1 MPSTAPDHQ
10 PAGGERDLREIAATM
25 DLSLRIGELLL
36 SSGAGAGDVSA
47 AMNNVAWACGLRG
60 FSADV
65 TFTELTMTQQTAA
78 EEPPIVQIRQVRRRE
93 VDYGDLTE
101 VDHVIRRLVS
111 GAIDRQDAATRVN
124 RIFSTGHTRP
134 RWAVTAAL
142 SVMGAGIALVLGGDW
157 LVVVLAA
164 VAATLVDLLQRRM
177 DRRRLPAFYQQVAG
191 GLLATLIAVAVA
203 ATPADVSPSLVIS
216 SSIVMLLAGVNFLGA
231 IQDALTGFPL
241 TAGARILEA
250 FLATA
255 GIVAGVSGGIQVG
268 ELLDVEL
275 GLVEPGAVG
284 FTDLPM
290 MVVGGVVAASA
301 YAFSAYAPV
310 RALVPIAIAAALSLA
325 LYATARDQGF
335 GIAWS
340 SALAATLLGLVSYP
354 AARRFRVPALVIVA
368 ACITPF
374 LPGLSI
380 YRGLTLLAVQ
390 PSSALLAMVT
400 AVAVAIALSSGVILG
415 EYLAQPLAREARR
428 LEGKLAGPRLVGP
441 HTVRTLR
448 GRRRPA
454 RRPATSRVIDGRR
467 RPPLTRYSPL
477 AVHVRVCACR

>member
-1 MPSTAPDHQ
+1 MSSTAPDHQ

-111 GAIDRQDAATRVN
+111 GAIDRQEAAARVN

-164 VAATLVDLLQRRM
+164 VAAALVDVLQRRM
-177 DRRRLPAFYQQVAG
+177 GRRRLPAFYQQVAG

-255 GIVAGVSGGIQVG
+255 G
-268 ELLDVEL
+268 D
-275 GLVEPGAVG
+275 
-284 FTDLPM
+284 
-290 MVVGGVVAASA
+290 
-301 YAFSAYAPV
+301 
-310 RALVPIAIAAALSLA
+310 
-325 LYATARDQGF
+325 
-335 GIAWS
+335 
-340 SALAATLLGLVSYP
+340 
-354 AARRFRVPALVIVA
+354 
-368 ACITPF
+368 
-374 LPGLSI
+374 
-380 YRGLTLLAVQ
+380 
-390 PSSALLAMVT
+390 
-400 AVAVAIALSSGVILG
+400 
-415 EYLAQPLAREARR
+415 
-428 LEGKLAGPRLVGP
+428 
-441 HTVRTLR
+441 R
-448 GRRRPA
+448 GRRQ
-454 RRPATSRVIDGRR
+454 RRHPGR
-467 RPPLTRYSPL
+467 
-477 AVHVRVCACR
+477 